1 MNLPAKRVLKLF
13 GKILVVLAI
22 GFVVWRLYFY
32 AGEIDFSRF
41 DGWRWC
47 AILVLIFLSAIAN
60 ALLARAWRQL
70 LQNLGCRIS
79 VDQAVK
85 IHGVSQLA
93 RYIPGNIFHLAGR
106 QALGMAAGIDAKVL
120 AKSTVWEL
128 ALIALA
134 ASLFSIWVLPRF
146 GLVFPMMWGQIGFG
160 LCFLGLARV
169 VGYIFSRF
177 VTWAFIS
184 HTVFLAVSGGIF
196 LILLWLSH
204 EAPLPESIWT
214 KIIGAYVVAWLLG
227 LLVPGAPAGIGI
239 REAALIYL
247 LNGVVPQVEVLTSV
261 MLARAVTVIGD
272 LLFFLY
278 AFFKRQPQD

>member
-134 ASLFSIWVLPRF
+134 ASLF
-146 GLVFPMMWGQIGFG
+146 QYGF
-160 LCFLGLARV
+160 CRGLAWFSDD
-169 VGYIFSRF
+169 VGSDWVWLVLSWVGPCCWIYILTVRN
-177 VTWAFIS
+177 VGVHIS
-184 HTVFLAVSGGIF
+184 YGISCCLGRHLLDLA
-196 LILLWLSH
+196 L
-204 EAPLPESIWT
+204 AES
-214 KIIGAYVVAWLLG
+214 
-227 LLVPGAPAGIGI
+227 
-239 REAALIYL
+239 
-247 LNGVVPQVEVLTSV
+247 
-261 MLARAVTVIGD
+261 
-272 LLFFLY
+272 
-278 AFFKRQPQD
+278 